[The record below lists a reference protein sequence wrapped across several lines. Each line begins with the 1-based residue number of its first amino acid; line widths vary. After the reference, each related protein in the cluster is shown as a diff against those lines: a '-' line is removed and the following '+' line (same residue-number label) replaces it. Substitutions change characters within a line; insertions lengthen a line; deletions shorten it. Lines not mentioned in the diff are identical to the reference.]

1 MNLDPTTSLPEY
13 QVLIVGAGPVGLT
26 LAIDLGQRG
35 VRCLLIEEQSE
46 PRRLPKMER
55 CNARTM
61 EIYRRLGLADAIRA
75 AGAPLD
81 ARMDIVICT
90 NMAEE
95 PILRL
100 NYPSAA
106 EVATEIAASCD
117 GTLPLEAAHL
127 VSQYSLEP
135 LLMDVARRTPN
146 VTVKTGCA
154 LRTFVQDS
162 NGVTAQVVFADGKPG
177 TVTASY
183 LVGTDGGRSTVRK
196 QLGIQLLGEG
206 GLAKKNQVFVHCDKL
221 WEVCPHPQGRI
232 YNFTNEDQSIVS
244 MQDSLKHF
252 VFHTNC
258 FGTEA
263 ELRELIA
270 ETLGLDVDF
279 EILATTAWTLH
290 LLVAERYFDGRVFL
304 AGDAVHLVIP
314 TGGLGLNTGIG
325 DAADLGWKLAAT
337 LQGWGGPNLLPSYN
351 VERRAIGL
359 RTCEASRYAALGLVA
374 WRQIVRPEIREDT
387 PEGRGTKAAVAYVA
401 QREQRKLNEQVGTEL
416 GYRYESSPIV
426 CSEDGPWP
434 PDVREVYIPTA
445 RPGAR
450 LPHMWLADGS
460 AFHDRIGKGYTLVKC
475 GEATIDPSAFESA
488 IRALGVPLDVLEIG
502 DPALRAVYRRDLLL
516 LRPDLHVCWRGDA
529 LPSDPSAVAQRVV
542 GFGPTEM
549 TEVEASPPSAK
560 PAQPVSYAF

>member
-1 MNLDPTTSLPEY
+1 MTPQPEY

-35 VRCLLIEEQSE
+35 VRCLLIEEQPE

-61 EIYRRLGLADAIRA
+61 EIYRRLGLVDAVRA

-81 ARMDIVICT
+81 AGMDVVICRT
-90 NMAEE
+90 MADK
-95 PILRL
+95 PIVRL
-100 NYPSAA
+100 SYPSAA
-106 EVATEIAASCD
+106 AAAAEIAACRD

-146 VTVKTGCA
+146 VIVTTGCA
-154 LRTFVQDS
+154 LRTLVQDQG
-162 NGVTAQVVFADGKPG
+162 GVTAGVDFADGTSG
-177 TVTASY
+177 TFTAAY

-206 GLAKKNQVFVHCDKL
+206 RLAKKNQVFVRCDDL
-221 WEVCPHPQGRI
+221 WKACPHPQGRM
-232 YNFTNEDQSIVS
+232 YHFTNEDQSIVAL
-244 MQDSLKHF
+244 QDSLKHF

-258 FGTEA
+258 FGSED
-263 ELRELIA
+263 ELRALIA
-270 ETLGLDVDF
+270 ETLDLQVDF
-279 EILATTAWTLH
+279 EILGTTEWTLH
-290 LLVAERYFDGRVFL
+290 LLVAERYSDGRVFL
-304 AGDAVHLVIP
+304 AGDAARLIIP

-337 LQGWGGPNLLPSYN
+337 LQGWGGPTLLSSYN
-351 VERRAIGL
+351 IERRAIGL
-359 RTCEASRYAALGLVA
+359 RACEAARYAALGLIG
-374 WRQIVRPEIREDT
+374 WRSIVRPEIGDDT
-387 PEGRGTKAAVAYVA
+387 PEGRGTRAAVAYVA
-401 QREQRKLNEQVGTEL
+401 QREQRKSHEQVGTEL

-450 LPHMWLADGS
+450 LPHVWLAEG
-460 AFHDRIGKGYTLVKC
+460 AALHDRIGKGYTLLKC
-475 GEATIDPSAFESA
+475 GEAATDTAAFEA
-488 IRALGVPLDVLEIG
+488 ALRARGVPLDVLEIREA
-502 DPALRAVYRRDLLL
+502 PVRALYRRDLIL

-529 LPSDPSAVAQRVV
+529 PPRDPMAVAERVT
-542 GFGPTEM
+542 GYGPAEPTDGAASPLSNPTE
-549 TEVEASPPSAK
+549 A
-560 PAQPVSYAF
+560 VSYAF